1 MMSLGAIASM
11 TNKNGGPKISVVI
24 PTRERCDVLESS
36 LRTVTQQQ
44 YENLEILVSDNHSRD
59 RTEEIVRSVA
69 DPRVRYVNTGRRVS
83 MSHNWEFA
91 LSHVTGDW
99 VTVIG
104 DDDGLLPDCIPRVR
118 ALIDGGAASA
128 IQSATC
134 LYRWPGHKKR
144 THGRIRIPM
153 RTGLETRNSAEWIER
168 VLRGMATHLDLPVL
182 YTGGFVKRSVL
193 EHIKEKCGRLYN
205 SRIPDVYSAFAVA
218 SVLPSYTYS
227 HSPLAIS
234 GVSRHSTGTD
244 QFSARSTSA
253 DSPSQKFFSEENLPF
268 HSDIPL
274 MADGNVPSSLA
285 ILNLESY
292 LQASPLRTPDP
303 NESAQQH
310 LEVVLAGTNHDTPGL
325 LAWARDFA
333 KMHGA
338 DYEKALRQSRYLR
351 LKQIL
356 PTMSANFRR
365 RRGRKTIGS
374 PRLPIQNV
382 YEASL
387 AAAEYL
393 RRKGKR

>member
-1 MMSLGAIASM
+1 MMNESD
-11 TNKNGGPKISVVI
+11 GPKISVVI

-36 LRTVTQQQ
+36 LRTVTQQKYQ
-44 YENLEILVSDNHSRD
+44 NLEILVSDNQSRD
-59 RTEEIVRSVA
+59 KTEDLVRSIP
-69 DPRVRYVNTGRRVS
+69 DPRLRYVNTGRRVS

-91 LSHVTGDW
+91 LSHVTGEW

-104 DDDGLLPDCIPRVR
+104 DDDGLLPDCLSKVS
-118 ALIDGGAASA
+118 ALIRSGSASA

-144 THGRIRIPM
+144 AHGRIRIPT
-153 RTGLETRNSAEWIER
+153 RTTVETRDSGEWIDR
-168 VLRGMATHLDLPVL
+168 VLKGTATHLDLPVL

-193 EHIKEKCGRLYN
+193 EHIVETCGRLYN
-205 SRIPDVYSAFAVA
+205 SRIPDVYSAFAIA
-218 SVLPSYTYS
+218 SVLPFYTYS

-268 HSDIPL
+268 HADIPL

-292 LQASPLRTPDP
+292 WQAAALRGRERD
-303 NESAQQH
+303 EKVQQH
-310 LEVVLAGTNHDTPGL
+310 LEVVLATTDHDTPGL
-325 LAWARDFA
+325 LEWCKDFA
-333 KMHGA
+333 IAHGA
-338 DYEKALRQSRYLR
+338 DYEIALRRSRYLR
-351 LKQIL
+351 MKQVF
-356 PTMSANFRR
+356 PTIAANFRR

-374 PRLPIQNV
+374 ATMPLENV

-387 AAAEYL
+387 AAVDFL
-393 RRKGKR
+393 QQRGKR